1 MERDAL
7 IGGNVTNKAEVA
19 RLGRHLEL
27 SMLKL
32 LSIAAFLV
40 MVAGIIGLWETGAL
54 FSPSPL
60 VIGAQC
66 AAVALMIWAR
76 VTLGR
81 RSFHPG
87 ANPTAGGL
95 VTSGPYHFIR
105 HPIYTAAC
113 LFVGAGVLAHWS
125 VVAAGWWRAGLTGR
139 AGANAVRGAFNRRG
153 LSRLPRI
160 FAGY

>member
-1 MERDAL
+1 
-7 IGGNVTNKAEVA
+7 
-19 RLGRHLEL
+19 
-27 SMLKL
+27 MLKV

-40 MVAGIIGLWETGAL
+40 MVAGIIGLGETGAL

-113 LFVGAGVLAHWS
+113 VFVGAGVLAHWS
-125 VVAAGWWRAGLTGR
+125 VVAAGC
-139 AGANAVRGAFNRRG
+139 GALVFLGALARILCEERLIVADYPG
-153 LSRLPRI
+153 YLEYSRVTKRMAPYV
-160 FAGY
+160 F